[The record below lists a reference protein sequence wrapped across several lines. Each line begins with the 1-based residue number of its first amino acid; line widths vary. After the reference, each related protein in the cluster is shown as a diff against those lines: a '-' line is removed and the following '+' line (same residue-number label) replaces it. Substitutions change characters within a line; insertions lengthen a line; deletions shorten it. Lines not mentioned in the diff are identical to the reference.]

1 MSLRETTAPQR
12 GMGSIAHFFL
22 SDSNVNRQENGPQA
36 NQKEIT
42 SDLEVANSGQA
53 AIGVEKESTE
63 QTKEKSL
70 HTELLLGEV
79 ILADHLSKADE
90 KVKAYVEYLKGL
102 EEKVGLVN
110 IDAGEAY
117 QLEREGQKGCQ
128 RQVIAETEDIEGGLI
143 PALNELAGYYDVLLV
158 NLEASF
164 RRRAQELIE
173 NCTWVTVLS
182 TCREG
187 DIIETYKNLKW
198 LAEDIGWEGKIYLF
212 VCEVPG
218 DSEEEA
224 EEKSLRVFDKL
235 TDTAQKFLKVEVE
248 LTGYQLQKS
257 DPVKTATVA
266 EPEQKISAEV
276 TEEKEIKN
284 NPEEKQ
290 SVGQERPNGL
300 TIFRP
305 MPIVSLPRSDDELND
320 ILQLALPVW
329 PGVLSAPVMVPIP
342 REKDIVERI
351 LIDSTGRSYV
361 TDASLQS
368 DENFSVRAL
377 TRRKWLED
385 NLSLIAGYCR
395 QVRIDQDLIPG
406 VVLAGAGSLEALK
419 ITCAAISD
427 FPCHLLQLY
436 FLQTGEDFSLLS
448 VPR

>member
-22 SDSNVNRQENGPQA
+22 SESTVNRQENDLQA
-36 NQKEIT
+36 NQKDIT
-42 SDLEVANSGQA
+42 SDPEGANFGQVAVGSA
-53 AIGVEKESTE
+53 E

-79 ILADHLSKADE
+79 ILADHLSEADE
-90 KVKAYVEYLKGL
+90 RVRAYVEYLRRL
-102 EEKVGLVN
+102 EEKVGVVQ
-110 IDAGEAY
+110 IDASEAY
-117 QLEREGQKGCQ
+117 LLEGEEQEGHQ
-128 RQVIAETEDIEGGLI
+128 RKVIAETEDIEGALI
-143 PALNELAGYYDVLLV
+143 PALNELAGHYDVLLV

-164 RRRAQELIE
+164 RRRAKELIE
-173 NCTWVTVLS
+173 NCTWVTVIS
-182 TCREG
+182 TCQEG
-187 DIIETYKNLKW
+187 ERIETYKNLKW
-198 LAEDIGWEGKIYLF
+198 LAEEVGWEGKIYLF

-218 DSEEEA
+218 DSEDEA

-235 TDTAQKFLKVEVE
+235 TDTAQKFLKVQVE
-248 LTGYQLQKS
+248 LTGYQLQKKA
-257 DPVKTATVA
+257 PVKKATLA
-266 EPEQKISAEV
+266 EAEHKIRAEV
-276 TEEKEIKN
+276 TQEKESKN
-284 NPEEKQ
+284 SLEEKQ
-290 SVGQERPNGL
+290 SVGQERSNRL

-305 MPIVSLPRSDDELND
+305 MPIASLPRNDDELKD
-320 ILQLALPVW
+320 ILQLALPGW
-329 PGVLSAPVMVPIP
+329 PGVFSAPVMVPIP

-351 LIDSTGRSYV
+351 LIDSTGRAYV
-361 TDASLQS
+361 TDASLQG
-368 DENFSVRAL
+368 DEKLSVRAL

-419 ITCAAISD
+419 ITCSAISD